1 MAKSPSN
8 PKAPCD
14 IKQDI
19 NIKKRL
25 IKFEREPQKIS
36 KVQEKCFNKT
46 SPGFE
51 AYLRTLNR
59 TQST

>member
-1 MAKSPSN
+1 MAKTPQN
-8 PKAPCD
+8 PRAACEL
-14 IKQDI
+14 KQDI
-19 NIKKRL
+19 NIKKQL
-25 IKFEREPQKIS
+25 IKFETKPHKIS
-36 KVQEKCFNKT
+36 KVQEKLFNKT